1 MAVIG
6 SLMAGPVDQQKAQ
19 KVGTRF
25 LSTTALSQKNADIK
39 LDLVTMA
46 VDRDATDYYVFNV
59 SNGEGFVVIA
69 GDDRVRPILAYSTT
83 GKYNPNDVA
92 DGFQYTL
99 NGFRNE
105 IQYVREHNLTATPDI
120 VAEWKSVSETGSLN
134 RGGQTRAVVE
144 PLCHSIWNQN
154 YPWNSQC
161 PPCVDTL
168 GNGGHVFAGCAAT
181 AMGQVM
187 KFWDWPAVGNGSHS
201 YNADGIGPLTANF
214 GETEYHFELIPLALD
229 STSSEEEIYYVA
241 QLLYHLGIALDMQYS
256 AVGSG
261 ANALSV
267 YTAFQSYFRYTRDFP
282 QINAG
287 DLIPG
292 YGYTNEE
299 WAQMLKDGGLDEH
312 LPVFYTGSDDGG
324 AGGQRS
330 RRRLVPHR
338 RSSHHEIRLQPNQ
351 HVHWAHRPRKQ

>member
-19 KVGTRF
+19 KLGAKF
-25 LSTTALSQKNADIK
+25 LSTTAIAQKNADIQ
-39 LDLVTMA
+39 LNLVSVAFDLQ
-46 VDRDATDYYVFNV
+46 RGGTDYYVFNV
-59 SNGEGFVVIA
+59 KNGEGFIVIA

-99 NGFRNE
+99 NGFRKE
-105 IQYVREHNLTATPDI
+105 IQYVREHNLSATPDI
-120 VAEWKSVSETGSLN
+120 VAESETGSLN
-134 RGGQTRAVVE
+134 RGSQTRAVVE
-144 PLCHSIWNQN
+144 PLCQTIWNQN

-201 YNADGIGPLTANF
+201 YNADGIGSLTANY

-229 STSSEEEIYYVA
+229 STSSEEEIYHVA

-267 YTAFQSYFRYTRDFP
+267 YTAFQSYFRGTDVEGRWP
-282 QINAG
+282 
-287 DLIPG
+287 
-292 YGYTNEE
+292 
-299 WAQMLKDGGLDEH
+299 
-312 LPVFYTGSDDGG
+312 
-324 AGGQRS
+324 
-330 RRRLVPHR
+330 RRAPPRLLHR
-338 RSSHHEIRLQPNQ
+338 LR
-351 HVHWAHRPRKQ
+351 